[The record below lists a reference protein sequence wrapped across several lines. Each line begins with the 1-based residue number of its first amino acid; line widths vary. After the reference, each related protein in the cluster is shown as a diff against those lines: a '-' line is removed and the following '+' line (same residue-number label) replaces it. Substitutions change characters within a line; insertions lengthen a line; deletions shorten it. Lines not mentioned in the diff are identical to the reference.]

1 MFLKNWGRLSQ
12 WLIPLPLTSE
22 ENSKKSKLL
31 ANTVL
36 AMFITDIIAC
46 VSGLLES
53 QNKVSTTI
61 TFYGVI
67 FFVLI
72 GFAMLLRK
80 GKVATTG
87 WLLVIFF
94 WLVVAFATL
103 FFGGLRGQIA
113 VVFVVVIMF
122 MGSFLGGRAAIILAL
137 ITIYFLGLVAYLET
151 KNLMPTQLGPDYTP
165 LNAWSGLC
173 VAIML
178 MSVLL
183 NSSLTSIKESE
194 ERFQLAVRGSASG
207 LWDWNILT
215 NDVYFST
222 TYKEMLGYS
231 PTEFPPNFSSFYESM
246 HPADLQTMKKSLD
259 DHFVSRK
266 KYDVEFRLRTK
277 SGEYRWFQTKGEAVF
292 DSQNKPH
299 RMVGSMVDITTR
311 KIAEESI
318 ALKNEELQK
327 INSELDRFVY
337 SASHDLRAPISS
349 LLGLIEVARL
359 ENDPSSL
366 KRLLDMQQRSLL
378 KLDNFIFDIVN
389 YSRNNR
395 VEVSIE
401 KIDFNS
407 LLNET
412 YDLLHHLGDTAN
424 IKKVKE
430 VDPDLVFYSDRK
442 RLSVVLTNLI
452 SNAIKYCDP
461 SKEDAFIKT
470 VIEETEDGV
479 RIHII
484 DNGEGIGEEHRDK
497 IFEMFY
503 RASERSTGS
512 GIGLY
517 IVKEVVQKLRGNIS
531 INSEKYK
538 GSEFVVQ
545 LPNLK
550 DYK

>member
-1 MFLKNWGRLSQ
+1 MFLKNWDRLSH
-12 WLIPLPLTSE
+12 WLVPLSLTSE
-22 ENSKKSKLL
+22 ENSRRAKLL

-36 AMFITDIIAC
+36 AMFITAAIAC
-46 VSGLLES
+46 TSGLLEPK
-53 QNKVSTTI
+53 NKISTTI
-61 TFYGVI
+61 IFYGVI
-67 FFVLI
+67 FLVLI
-72 GFAMLLRK
+72 GLVMLLRK
-80 GKVATTG
+80 GKVAATG
-87 WLLVIFF
+87 WSLVIFF

-113 VVFVVVIMF
+113 TVFVVVIMF
-122 MGSFLGGRAAIILAL
+122 MGSFLGGRAAMILAL
-137 ITIYFLGLVAYLET
+137 ITIYFLGLVTYLET
-151 KNLMPTQLGPDYTP
+151 NNLMPIQLGPDYTP

-173 VAIML
+173 IAIML

-183 NSSLTSIKESE
+183 NNSLTSIKESE
-194 ERFQLAVRGSASG
+194 ERFQLSVHGSASG

-215 NDVYFST
+215 NQVYFST
-222 TYKEMLGYS
+222 TYKEMLGYT
-231 PTEFPPNFSSFYESM
+231 PTEFPPNFSSFYEAL
-246 HPADLQTMKKSLD
+246 HPDDLQQMKKSLD

-292 DSQNKPH
+292 DKQSKPH

-311 KIAEESI
+311 KLAEESI
-318 ALKNEELQK
+318 ALKNEELLK

-359 ENDPSSL
+359 ENDPTSL

-395 VEVSIE
+395 VGIEVE
-401 KIDFNS
+401 EIDFHV
-407 LLNET
+407 LLNDI
-412 YDLLHHLGDTAN
+412 YDLHHHMEHIKDIKRITA
-424 IKKVKE
+424 I
-430 VDPDLVFYSDRK
+430 DPAITFYSDKK

-452 SNAIKYCDP
+452 SNAVKYCDP
-461 SKEDAFIKT
+461 SKTDSFIKT
-470 VIEETEDGV
+470 TVEKSNEGV
-479 RIHII
+479 SIRIS
-484 DNGEGIGEEHRDK
+484 DNGEGIDQEHLCK
-497 IFEMFY
+497 IFDMFY

-517 IVKEVVQKLRGNIS
+517 IVKEVVQKLNGEIKVQSKR
-531 INSEKYK
+531 YQ
-538 GSEFVVQ
+538 GSEFIIR
-545 LPNLK
+545 LPSLK
-550 DYK
+550 N